1 MGKLFLQD
9 LFFNVFRVSMPVQKL
24 IKTNLVQVHEY
35 EKSPH
40 VIKKS
45 HLLLI
50 REKVPPRLNIIIR
63 EFIFVPE
70 SGKNLLHLLSSHSW
84 R

>member
-1 MGKLFLQD
+1 
-9 LFFNVFRVSMPVQKL
+9 MPVQKL

-50 REKVPPRLNIIIR
+50 REKVPPRLDIIIR
-63 EFIFVPE
+63 EFIFVPQKRE
-70 SGKNLLHLLSSHSW
+70 RYRVFFLTGSP
-84 R
+84 